1 MKGLGYLTVL
11 PDGSFKG
18 PIDKFLVPE
27 KKAEL
32 NSMLNLKTDDTLFFI
47 SDNIKVVNLLA
58 GQIRTALGERL
69 EIIDKDRFDM
79 CFITDFPMYE
89 KTDEGK
95 LDFTHNPFSMPQ
107 GGMDAL
113 ENQDPL
119 TIKAYQ
125 YDIVCNGVE
134 LSSGAVR
141 NHRPDIMIK
150 HLSSQATQPM
160 RSKSV
165 SERCS
170 AHSIT
175 EHRLTPVWL
184 PVLTE

>member
-1 MKGLGYLTVL
+1 MWKSKV
-11 PDGSFKG
+11 
-18 PIDKFLVPE
+18 VPE

-150 HLSSQATQPM
+150 VRYDAGALPPCQDHCAQPM

-175 EHRLTPVWL
+175 EHRLTQVWL